1 MCTRLRSTMC
11 GSAYKTW
18 AFMRKKASRP
28 ERRKTTWAFM
38 LLGMIYD
45 VSLQAD
51 PRFAFLPAHDSE
63 ARFPILGV
71 FLASA

>member
-1 MCTRLRSTMC
+1 MFLR
-11 GSAYKTW
+11 
-18 AFMRKKASRP
+18 
-28 ERRKTTWAFM
+28 
-38 LLGMIYD
+38 MIYD

-51 PRFAFLPAHDSE
+51 PRFTLLPAHDSE